1 MGDDFAGRLRVV
13 MAERGLGVLALARR
27 VPCDKALISRLASG
41 KQRPS
46 EQIAHR
52 LDDALAAGGELAA
65 LAATAVSAAGAG
77 ELGLIDLARRQEV
90 SDVGNGT
97 LNLLTG
103 VVDDMCRDYP
113 VQDAAVLSAR
123 ALRHLKYVTSL
134 AGGRTTLAQHKE
146 LLVIAGWLA
155 ALLACTRYDAGDRP
169 AAEAA
174 RRMVWQFGS
183 EAGHAALV
191 AWSFEI
197 AAWFALVEGRYH
209 GTVALSEAGAEHAGE
224 TSAAVQLALQSAR
237 GYARM
242 GDTRARDAL
251 NAGQAALARLPV
263 PEHPEHHFVFD
274 VGKYEFYVATI
285 LTWLGD
291 DAVAEE
297 HAREVVWRCE
307 EAGGWPTRLGT
318 TLVNLG
324 LIAGRRGDL
333 DEAVGYGAVALRLP
347 RRSAEL
353 LPRAA
358 ELHRSLDAAY
368 PGERLVD
375 EFSEMLAGQDGP
387 AAH

>member
-1 MGDDFAGRLRVV
+1 MDEFAGRLRAL
-13 MAERGLGVLALARR
+13 MAERGLGVLALARQ
-27 VPCDKALISRLASG
+27 VPCDKALISRLAAG

-46 EQIAHR
+46 EQIASR
-52 LDDALAAGGELAA
+52 LDDALGAGGELAA
-65 LAATAVSAAGAG
+65 LAAAAVPAAGAG
-77 ELGLIDLARRQEV
+77 ELDLIELARRQEV

-97 LNLLTG
+97 LILLTG
-103 VVDDMCRDYP
+103 AVDNMCRDYP

-123 ALRHLKYVTSL
+123 ALRHLRYVTRL

-155 ALLACTRYDAGDRP
+155 ALLACTRYDVGERP

-174 RRMVWQFGS
+174 RRMAWQFGS
-183 EAGHAALV
+183 KTGHTVLV

-197 AAWFALVEGRYH
+197 AAWFALVEGRYRD
-209 GTVALSEAGAEHAGE
+209 TVALSEAGAEHAGE

-242 GDTRARDAL
+242 GDTRARGAL
-251 NAGQAALARLPV
+251 NAGRAVLARLPV

-274 VGKYEFYVATI
+274 AGKYEFYVATI

-297 HAREVVWRCE
+297 HAREVVRRCE
-307 EAGGWPTRLGT
+307 EAGRWPTRLGT

-333 DEAVGYGAVALRLP
+333 DEAVGYGAAALRLP

-375 EFSEMLAGQDGP
+375 DFSKMLAGQDA